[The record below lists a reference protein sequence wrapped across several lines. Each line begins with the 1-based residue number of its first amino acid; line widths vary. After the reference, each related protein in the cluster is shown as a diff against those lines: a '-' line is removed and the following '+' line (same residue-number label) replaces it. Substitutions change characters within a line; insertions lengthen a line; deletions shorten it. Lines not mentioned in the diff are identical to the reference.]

1 MSADAVEPLYLTYST
16 TVTVAVDLE
25 AKRIRSVTVDDVNV
39 EPLEFQEGGP
49 DDVAAAFAI
58 ADDSDWPAWDFGGR
72 PAVAGERSMEHALAA
87 GSKQDPGEDWP
98 ERPGEAIL
106 ADLQE
111 LIVANQDEYP
121 HGSIRA
127 LEAAAKRS
135 GALIAIR
142 DVMYGPEYGG
152 RYRQWSPDT
161 LDDIAEIVRA
171 ALPD

>member
-16 TVTVAVDLE
+16 TVAVAVDLE
-25 AKRIRSVTVDDVNV
+25 AKCIRSVTVDDVNV
-39 EPLEFQEGGP
+39 EPLEFQEGEP
-49 DDVAAAFAI
+49 DDVTAAFAI
-58 ADDSDWPAWDFGGR
+58 ADDSSWPAWDFGAG
-72 PAVAGERSMEHALAA
+72 PAVAGERSMEQVLAA
-87 GSKQDPGEDWP
+87 ESNQDPGEDWP
-98 ERPGEAIL
+98 ERPGKAIL

-111 LIVANQDEYP
+111 LIVANQHEYP

-135 GALIAIR
+135 DALIAIR
-142 DVMYGPEYGG
+142 DVMYGPEYGHPD
-152 RYRQWSPDT
+152 REWTPDT